1 MTPRSQQ
8 LREYPGPN
16 PFHESQARSFY
27 DDKVIEEFFPIS
39 LYWSLFNEQH
49 EILLGTRGSGKTVIL
64 KMLSYCCLRRLQHD
78 IAKRHVANK
87 AFIGFYIPLHLEF
100 MASLPGCEVA
110 ETERIR
116 YFQFAVNC
124 AACKALLLEVQC
136 LLIDCFPDDRQ
147 RLVAESQIAD
157 HLIEMWKPFHNSG
170 ITSLCQLQRAIERL
184 YYEEN
189 PSDPMLFDR
198 VGVFA
203 KTIFTPISC
212 VLQTLTQ
219 DLGLDTQKTNW
230 LACLD
235 EAEFLS
241 EPYIKCIN
249 TFLRSEKR
257 PLVVKMATL
266 PFKHSTRETLIPG
279 VSIQPEGNDFDY
291 RFVDTGGDSEDF
303 KHLCNHL
310 CRVRLAKC
318 GITGDDTTLE
328 QFLGV
333 VNNDDLVD
341 YYALELPDEASD
353 DHIMEGIVKSLSP
366 ERQRHFEE
374 IPRGSADIKHAYFK
388 KFAPVYFV
396 RRMRAE
402 NSRGNRTVGW
412 FAGATTV
419 RQIADGNP
427 RRFIQI
433 MKDMVEAARV
443 QDLTPKNQHR
453 VLMEYCERAQRSN
466 EGLPEL
472 GLVVKEIL
480 DLIGSLLA
488 ARVHGKSM
496 VNGGCGYSV
505 EEALLE
511 DTLVRRA
518 LELAIAYSLVVADSV
533 TLTCRI
539 SRLSELR
546 LSYLSAVLYWL
557 PMRHGDVI
565 VIKSP
570 VTRLLRGNSIT
581 GEPFTPRE
589 AKTAV
594 KQLKLEGIDVPDKE
608 SD

>member
-8 LREYPGPN
+8 LREYSGPN

-27 DDKVIEEFFPIS
+27 DDKVIEEFYPIS

-64 KMLSYCCLRRLQHD
+64 KMLSYSCLRRLQHD
-78 IAKRHVANK
+78 LAKQYTAAK
-87 AFIGFYIPLHLEF
+87 SFIGFYIPLHLEF

-110 ETERIR
+110 EKDRIR

-124 AACKALLLEVQC
+124 VACKALLSEVHY
-136 LLIDCFPDDRQ
+136 LLIDCFPDERQ
-147 RLVAESQIAD
+147 RLVAESRIVD
-157 HLIEMWKPFHNSG
+157 HLIEMWTPFYRSG
-170 ITSLCQLQRAIERL
+170 ITSLWQLQRAIDRL
-184 YYEEN
+184 YFVEN
-189 PSDPMLFDR
+189 PNDPNLFDR
-198 VGVFA
+198 VGVFG
-203 KTIFTPISC
+203 KTIFSPISC
-212 VLQTLTQ
+212 VLSTLNH
-219 DLGLDTQKTNW
+219 DLGLNQQKTNW
-230 LACLD
+230 IACLD

-266 PFKHSTRETLIPG
+266 PFKHLTRETLIAG
-279 VSIQPEGNDFDY
+279 VSIQPDGNDFNY
-291 RFVDTGGDSEDF
+291 RFVDTGGESEDF
-303 KHLCNHL
+303 RHLCDHL

-333 VNNDDLVD
+333 IGNDDWVD
-341 YYALELPDEASD
+341 YYRLELPDEETD
-353 DHIMEGIVKSLSP
+353 DHIMDGIVKSLSS
-366 ERQRHFEE
+366 ERQQHLKD
-374 IPRGSADIKHAYFK
+374 IPRGSSEMKQPYFK
-388 KFAPVYFV
+388 KFAPVYFA
-396 RRMRAE
+396 RRMFAE
-402 NSRGNRTVGW
+402 NTQGNRTVGW
-412 FAGATTV
+412 FAGAATLRRV
-419 RQIADGNP
+419 ADGNP

-433 MKDMVEAARV
+433 MKDMVETARK

-453 VLMEYCERAQRSN
+453 VLMDYCERSHRSN

-480 DLIGSLLA
+480 DSIGQLLA
-488 ARVHGKSM
+488 PRIHGKYM
-496 VNGGCGYSV
+496 VNGGCGFSV
-505 EEALLE
+505 DEALLE

-518 LELAIAYSLVVADSV
+518 LELAIAYSLVVTDLV
-533 TLTCRI
+533 TLTGRI

-546 LSYLSAVLYWL
+546 LSYLYAVLFWL

-570 VTRLLRGNSIT
+570 SISLIQECNIRN
-581 GEPFTPRE
+581 EPLTPRE
-589 AKTAV
+589 AKNV
-594 KQLKLEGIDVPDKE
+594 VRQLQLEGIDGPSTDT
-608 SD
+608 D